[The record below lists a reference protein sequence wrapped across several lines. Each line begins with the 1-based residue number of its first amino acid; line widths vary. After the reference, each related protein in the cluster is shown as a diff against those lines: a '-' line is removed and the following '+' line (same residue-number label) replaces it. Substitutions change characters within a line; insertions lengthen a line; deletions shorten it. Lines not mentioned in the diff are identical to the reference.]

1 MALVCFDCFY
11 YHAVGDRAE
20 RAMPPWVCKDG
31 VKTAAGARGRPW
43 WSHDASPEGV
53 ESGVGGGHKAGRDA
67 AFIICT
73 TRVPEGSVS
82 AAP

>member
-11 YHAVGDRAE
+11 YHAIGDKAE
-20 RAMPPWVCKDG
+20 RAMPLWVCKDG
-31 VKTAAGARGRPW
+31 VKTAAGARGRPR
-43 WSHDASPEGV
+43 WSRDGSPE
-53 ESGVGGGHKAGRDA
+53 GVGGGHKEGRDA